1 MKYSIQMTAEQSDN
15 NSHKSEHEILQLR
28 LRYSRD
34 ERTHLRV
41 QARED

>member
-1 MKYSIQMTAEQSDN
+1 MNIYLIQTTAGQSGN

-28 LRYSRD
+28 YLNSKPSNLRA
-34 ERTHLRV
+34 